1 MTETL
6 PAPSGLVIGAAA
18 MTMSSAF
25 GQTYFIAIFAPWLK
39 TDLGLSDGGFGLL
52 YAVATTASAAALM
65 WGGKVADFWPVRKLG
80 SLAILALAAMC
91 VAMWAVPAAW
101 ALLPILFGLR
111 LFGQGAMGHLA
122 ITGTG
127 RWYVR
132 RRGRML
138 SIAVL
143 GFPASEA
150 VMPFVAVSLIAA
162 VGWRE
167 TWLVAA
173 GMLAAVSLP
182 VVVYL
187 LRNEPPPAGAGQAEV
202 DSGIERRSWT
212 RTEVI
217 RKPEF
222 FAVVAGIVVPSFAMT
237 GIFFHQVHLVEI
249 KGWTMPWFA
258 GWFSLYAATSVATA
272 LMTGWLVDRY
282 AARRFLP
289 LFLLPMSVGIAVLAT
304 SASPWAVPVFMFL
317 GALTNGAASTLIAAV
332 WAELF
337 GTRHLGSIRG
347 VAFAGQVLAS
357 ALAPGLIG
365 VLLDFGIPLGPQY
378 WGMVGYA
385 LISALWLWS
394 LMPRLER
401 IATEG
406 SLLEPAP
413 RVQS

>member
-1 MTETL
+1 MSARQ
-6 PAPSGLVIGAAA
+6 PASNALVAAA
-18 MTMSSAF
+18 FALTMSSAF

-39 TDLGLSDGGFGLL
+39 AELGLTDGGFGML
-52 YAVATTASAAALM
+52 YAVATTASAAALV
-65 WGGKVADFWPVRKLG
+65 WGGKVADVWPVRRLG
-80 SLAILALAAMC
+80 PLAILALAAMC
-91 VAMWAVPAAW
+91 VAMSVVSVAW
-101 ALLPILFGLR
+101 MLLPILFGLR

-150 VMPFVAVSLIAA
+150 VMPIVAVSLIASI
-162 VGWRE
+162 GWRE
-167 TWLVAA
+167 TWLAA
-173 GMLAAVSLP
+173 ASVLVAVSIP
-182 VVVYL
+182 VVMFL
-187 LRNEPPPAGAGQAEV
+187 LRKEPPPSAVEPFEITP
-202 DSGIERRSWT
+202 GIEQRSWT
-212 RTEVI
+212 RAEVI
-217 RKPEF
+217 RRPEF

-237 GIFFHQVHLVEI
+237 GIFFHQVHLVEV

-258 GWFSLYAATSVATA
+258 GWFPLYAITSVATA

-289 LFLLPMSVGIAVLAT
+289 LFLMPMAVGIAVLAT
-304 SASPWAVPVFMFL
+304 SRSPWAVPMFMLL

-337 GTRHLGSIRG
+337 GTRHLGSIRAI
-347 VAFAGQVLAS
+347 AFAGQVLAS

-365 VLLDFGIPLGPQY
+365 LLLDPAVPIETQY
-378 WGMVGYA
+378 WGMVVYA
-385 LISALWLWS
+385 VVSMIWLRT
-394 LMPRLER
+394 LLPRLDR
-401 IATEG
+401 IASEG
-406 SLLEPAP
+406 SIPITSDGALL
-413 RVQS
+413 